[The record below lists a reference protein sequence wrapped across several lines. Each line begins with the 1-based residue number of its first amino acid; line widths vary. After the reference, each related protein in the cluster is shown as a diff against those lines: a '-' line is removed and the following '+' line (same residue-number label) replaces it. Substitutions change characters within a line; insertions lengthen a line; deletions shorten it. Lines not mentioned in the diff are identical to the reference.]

1 LRQNPPAGDLKQFLD
16 LLEDDMAFRIYPSIG
31 IARVGNDLTQFYIGS
46 EIPGHPGFDVD
57 DQGNETPIKQ
67 YKVDDDQIKR
77 QAARFRLFEVD
88 GGVPRP
94 AQLPAGA
101 TVEWT
106 VHLVNKKA
114 AVRRD
119 SGPPENPTR
128 PRLVANPAQFLID
141 PGPRSIAGASAS
153 GVKFDTGAYRGR
165 HVPLGEIRTDKNQNL
180 LVLGGFGFSS
190 SPTNQGLPSF
200 YTNPGWH
207 DDTSDGPVTA
217 RIRLADGGTIDDITP
232 AWVAVGPPDYAPEIQ
247 GVVSLYDIM
256 LQVAIDQL
264 GVPRP
269 NQVSFTRDIF
279 PMLLRTRRYQWVNQG
294 ARWETVSDDWPAL
307 ASTSA
312 ASAALR
318 ESNAQFVSNIGRVLN
333 QFSLTGLQQFQLQ
346 EWAAGRF
353 QSDWQGVP
361 QPGNTVTADGMT
373 RAALQSTVGQGFF
386 PGIEAGIIVKDPTLY
401 SVPFDFRLDHG
412 QARPGD
418 LTALMALPWQ
428 ADFMDCAG
436 NWWPSQRPDIVRPV
450 ASSANTL
457 AWARGVTKHLEMVHN
472 FPKLGFIMAQKDAA
486 GNIVFAEDQRAPSD
500 LMV

>member
-1 LRQNPPAGDLKQFLD
+1 
-16 LLEDDMAFRIYPSIG
+16 MALRIYPSIG
-31 IARVGNDLTQFYIGS
+31 MARVGNDLTQFYIGP

-57 DQGNETPIKQ
+57 ALGNETPIKQ

-88 GGVPRP
+88 GGGVPRP
-94 AQLPAGA
+94 AQLPTGA

-106 VHLVNKKA
+106 VHLVNKKD
-114 AVRRD
+114 AVRRG
-119 SGPPENPTR
+119 SGPLETPTR
-128 PRLVANPAQFLID
+128 PQLEANRAAFLID

-153 GVKFDTGAYRGR
+153 AVKFDTGVYQGR
-165 HVPLGEIRTDKNQNL
+165 HVPLGEIRTDKHQHL

-190 SPTNQGLPSF
+190 SPTNQPLPSGRF
-200 YTNPGWH
+200 YTNHGWH

-217 RIRLADGGTIDDITP
+217 RIRLANGSTIDDIAP

-269 NQVSFTRDIF
+269 PQVSFTRDIF
-279 PMLLRTRRYQWVNQG
+279 PMLLRTRRYQWVNQ
-294 ARWETVSDDWPAL
+294 APAWESVSEDWPAL
-307 ASTSA
+307 ASAAA

-318 ESNAQFVSNIGRVLN
+318 ANNADSVRQIESVLSS
-333 QFSLTGLQQFQLQ
+333 FHLTSLQHFQLQ
-346 EWAAGRF
+346 EWAEGRF

-386 PGIEAGIIVKDPTLY
+386 PGIEAGIIVQDPTLY

-428 ADFMDCAG
+428 ADFMDCRG
-436 NWWPSQRPDIVRPV
+436 NWWPSQRPDNVRRM
-450 ASSANTL
+450 ASSANTFD
-457 AWARGVTKHLEMVHN
+457 WARGVTSYLQMVHN
-472 FPKLGFIMAQKDAA
+472 FAKLGFITAQKDAA
-486 GNIVFAEDQRAPSD
+486 GNVVFAEDQRAPSY
-500 LMV
+500 LFV

>member
-1 LRQNPPAGDLKQFLD
+1 
-16 LLEDDMAFRIYPSIG
+16 MAFRIYPSIG
-31 IARVGNDLTQFYIGS
+31 TARVGNDLSQFYIGS

-57 DQGNETPIKQ
+57 AQGNETPIKQ
-67 YKVDDDQIKR
+67 YKVDEDRIKR

-88 GGVPRP
+88 GAGMPRP

-114 AVRRD
+114 AVQRG
-119 SGPPENPTR
+119 SAPPASPVRPQLSANPT
-128 PRLVANPAQFLID
+128 QFVID
-141 PGPRSIAGASAS
+141 PGPRSIASASAN
-153 GVKFDTGAYRGR
+153 GVKFDTGAYQGR
-165 HVPLGEIRTDKNQNL
+165 QVPLGELRTDKSQNL

-217 RIRLADGGTIDDITP
+217 RIRLADGNVIDDIAP
-232 AWVAVGPPDYAPEIQ
+232 AWVAIGPPDYAPEIQ

-256 LQVAIDQL
+256 LQVAIDHFD
-264 GVPRP
+264 VPRP

-279 PMLLRTRRYQWVNQG
+279 PLLLRTGRYQWVNQT
-294 ARWETVSDDWPAL
+294 ADWASVSDDWPAL
-307 ASTSA
+307 ANGSA
-312 ASAALR
+312 ASADLR
-318 ESNAQFVSNIGRVLN
+318 ATNAQFVRDIELEGVLN
-333 QFSLTGLQQFQLQ
+333 RFRLTGLQHFLLE

-361 QPGNTVTADGMT
+361 QPGNTITADGMT

-386 PGIEAGIIVKDPTLY
+386 PGIEAGIITKDPTLY
-401 SVPFDFRLDHG
+401 SAPFDFRLDHA
-412 QARPGD
+412 QVRPGD
-418 LTALMALPWQ
+418 LTALMAVPWQ
-428 ADFMDCAG
+428 ADFYDCSG
-436 NWWPSQRPDIVRPV
+436 DWWPSQRPDNVRRL
-450 ASSANTL
+450 ASSSNAV
-457 AWARGVTKHLEMVHN
+457 AWDRGVSSHLGMVHN
-472 FPKLGFIMAQKDAA
+472 FSKLGFITAQKDAA

-500 LMV
+500 LIA

>member
-1 LRQNPPAGDLKQFLD
+1 
-16 LLEDDMAFRIYPSIG
+16 MAFRIYPSIG
-31 IARVGNDLTQFYIGS
+31 VARVGNDLTHFYIGS
-46 EIPGHPGFDVD
+46 EIPGHLGFDID
-57 DQGNETPIKQ
+57 DQGNETLIQQ

-88 GGVPRP
+88 GGGVPRP

-101 TVEWT
+101 TVEWM

-114 AVRRD
+114 AVQRGDR
-119 SGPPENPTR
+119 PLANPTR
-128 PRLVANPAQFLID
+128 PQLLANPAEFLID

-165 HVPLGEIRTDKNQNL
+165 QVPLGEIRTDKDQNL

-190 SPTNQGLPSF
+190 SPTNQDLPSF

-217 RIRLADGGTIDDITP
+217 RIRLAGGGTIDDIAP
-232 AWVAVGPPDYAPEIQ
+232 AWVLVGPPDYAPEIQ

-256 LQVAIDQL
+256 LQVAIDHL

-269 NQVSFTRDIF
+269 NQVSFTRDVF
-279 PMLLRTRRYQWVNQG
+279 PMLLRTRRYQWVNP
-294 ARWETVSDDWPAL
+294 AEEWEAVSDDWPAL
-307 ASTSA
+307 ASASA

-318 ESNAQFVSNIGRVLN
+318 ERNAKFVRDSESILN
-333 QFSLTGLQQFQLQ
+333 RFRLTGLQHFQLQ

-361 QPGNTVTADGMT
+361 QPGKTVTADGMT

-386 PGIEAGIIVKDPTLY
+386 PGIEAGIIVRDPTLY
-401 SVPFDFRLDHG
+401 AVPFDFRLDHG

-418 LTALMALPWQ
+418 LTALMAVPWQ
-428 ADFMDCAG
+428 ADFMDCRG
-436 NWWPSQRPDIVRPV
+436 DWWPSQRPDKVRPV
-450 ASSANTL
+450 ASSATTVF
-457 AWARGVTKHLEMVHN
+457 WDRGVTTHLQMVHT
-472 FPKLGFIMAQKDAA
+472 FSKLSFITAQQDAA
-486 GNIVFAEDQRAPSD
+486 GNLVFAEDQRAPID
-500 LMV
+500 LIV

>member
-57 DQGNETPIKQ
+57 DQGNETPITQ

-101 TVEWT
+101 
-106 VHLVNKKA
+106 

-119 SGPPENPTR
+119 SGPPANPTR

-153 GVKFDTGAYRGR
+153 GVKFDTGAYQGR
-165 HVPLGEIRTDKNQNL
+165 QVPLGELRTDKNQNL

-190 SPTNQGLPSF
+190 SPTNQSLPSF

-217 RIRLADGGTIDDITP
+217 RIRLADGSTIDDITP

-269 NQVSFTRDIF
+269 NPVSFTRDIF

-294 ARWETVSDDWPAL
+294 ASPGWETVSDDWPAL

-318 ESNAQFVSNIGRVLN
+318 GSNAEFVRNIESVLSS
-333 QFSLTGLQQFQLQ
+333 FHLTGLQHFQLQ
-346 EWAAGRF
+346 EWVAGRF

-361 QPGNTVTADGMT
+361 QPGHTVTADGMT

-436 NWWPSQRPDIVRPV
+436 NWWPSQRPDIARPV

-457 AWARGVTKHLEMVHN
+457 LWARGVTTHLEMVHN
-472 FPKLGFIMAQKDAA
+472 FPKLGFITAQKDAA

-500 LMV
+500 RFA